1 MEVERQPSDV
11 RTEPVAQPLGRRLAE
26 AAERSDVVR
35 PDQDLG
41 LGHRVVVPAR
51 HCS

>member
-1 MEVERQPSDV
+1 MEVEREPRDV
-11 RTEPVAQPLGRRLAE
+11 RTEPVAQPLGSRLAD

-35 PDQDLG
+35 PDQELV
-41 LGHRVVVPAR
+41 LGHRVLVPAR